1 MKDSPLLIATA
12 NPGKLSEFRAIV
24 PRTIELV
31 GIDGLGIIMPPE
43 RGATFLENAE
53 AKASFAARESGLLAL
68 ADDSGLQVDSLAG
81 EPGVRSARFAGEP
94 PDDRRNR
101 QLLLQKLKGT
111 PPPRRTA
118 CFVCA
123 VAFAAPSQ
131 ILGRSTGCLSGHIA
145 LEERGSGGFGYDSVF
160 LVPDGRT
167 LAELLDEEKNVMSHR
182 AVAIAKILPD
192 VLYER
197 TIRRESRRNES

>member
-1 MKDSPLLIATA
+1 M
-12 NPGKLSEFRAIV
+12 
-24 PRTIELV
+24 
-31 GIDGLGIIMPPE
+31 
-43 RGATFLENAE
+43 
-53 AKASFAARESGLLAL
+53 
-68 ADDSGLQVDSLAG
+68 
-81 EPGVRSARFAGEP
+81 
-94 PDDRRNR
+94 
-101 QLLLQKLKGT
+101 
-111 PPPRRTA
+111 
-118 CFVCA
+118 
-123 VAFAAPSQ
+123 
-131 ILGRSTGCLSGHIA
+131 GCLSGHIA